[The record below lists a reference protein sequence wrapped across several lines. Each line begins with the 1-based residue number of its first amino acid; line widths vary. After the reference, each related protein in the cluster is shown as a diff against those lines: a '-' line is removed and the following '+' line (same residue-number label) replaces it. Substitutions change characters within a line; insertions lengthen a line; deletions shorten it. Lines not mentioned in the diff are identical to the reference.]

1 MLSQISSHIKQVLS
15 NFSEEDSIIFNNI
28 QYKINKDNFIEIKKN
43 PDNTNKLITFIDG
56 GQAEI
61 LSTGNFCLSFIRV
74 AAITFQNEK
83 KIKQEIKEFFLFTK
97 SVYKNNELY
106 YESKIFGE
114 NIINEQNLTI
124 SSNDSTIK
132 IGSERAP
139 ITKITN
145 MARRFSELALANSSN
160 SDYILLDGTLEKTFL
175 NEEKYLDKLNEKL
188 NSKVSALAKSSS
200 LFTTSGNSPVILLD
214 KIGPNESWTYEIN
227 QKTSFV
233 KLNNKANHV
242 FRFEGNK
249 EILANLINNSNDA
262 LFLGYPYG
270 LILAD
275 KLARV
280 SNQEKKSLIMQIL
293 LKSENKE
300 IADYL
305 HSSNAHDILDRIG

>member
-214 KIGPNESWTYEIN
+214 KIGPKE
-227 QKTSFV
+227 
-233 KLNNKANHV
+233 V
-242 FRFEGNK
+242 F
-249 EILANLINNSNDA
+249 
-262 LFLGYPYG
+262 
-270 LILAD
+270 
-275 KLARV
+275 
-280 SNQEKKSLIMQIL
+280 
-293 LKSENKE
+293 
-300 IADYL
+300 
-305 HSSNAHDILDRIG
+305 